1 MKTIIA
7 NWKMQLGVRESI
19 ALARGVLR
27 GLRGMK
33 EVPHVLLAPS
43 SIALADVG
51 KVLGRSRVQLAG
63 QDMNAHDSGAYTGD
77 VSAKQLK
84 EVGAKAVILGH
95 SERRLHVGETDA
107 QVMKKVE
114 QAVKNNLA
122 PVVCIGEPIS
132 VRESG
137 EAAGYIH
144 DQLQEIFERADISK
158 RSRLMVA
165 YEPLWAIGTGVT
177 PSIHDV
183 SEIHNLIRE
192 QLKGYGFD
200 RIQVLYGGSVNPD
213 NLYEFLNHK
222 SVDGVLV
229 GGASGRIKSLLEILN
244 IASEIK

>member
-1 MKTIIA
+1 MKTIVA

-33 EVPHVLLAPS
+33 EVPHVFLTPS
-43 SIALADVG
+43 FTALTDVG

-63 QDMNAHDSGAYTGD
+63 QDMNANDSGAYTGD

-84 EVGAKAVILGH
+84 EVGARAVILGH

-107 QVMKKVE
+107 KVMKKVE
-114 QAVKNNLA
+114 QASKNGLE
-122 PVVCIGEPIS
+122 PIVCIGEPIA

-137 EAAGYIH
+137 DATGYIH
-144 DQLQEIFERADISK
+144 NQLKEIFEKADIPK

-192 QLKGYGFD
+192 QLGEYGYD
-200 RIQVLYGGSVNPD
+200 RVRVLYGGSVNAD
-213 NLYEFLNHK
+213 NLYEFLNHE
-222 SVDGVLV
+222 SVDGVLI
-229 GGASGRIKSLLEILN
+229 GGASTRIKSLLEILS